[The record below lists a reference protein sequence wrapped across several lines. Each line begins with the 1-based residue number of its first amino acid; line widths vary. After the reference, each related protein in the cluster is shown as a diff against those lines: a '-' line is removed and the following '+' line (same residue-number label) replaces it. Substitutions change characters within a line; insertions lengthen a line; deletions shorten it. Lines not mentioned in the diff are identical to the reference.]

1 MKRHP
6 FSMVEILLALGVI
19 AIGICSVMVLF
30 PVGANAT
37 RDAAMETYAAN
48 AADQILHMVKYKLT
62 LADEDNTNANSF
74 YNQWYT
80 YICDAPT
87 SSTVYPAGPNGR
99 GIYSETVPNSA
110 AITDDDIDDT
120 AKWTESN
127 PLIGGTTLQRSGI
140 YPMLGNGHFYQ
151 IIVHRGNS
159 DETFANVLNNNV
171 IDFRGLATLWATKVD
186 VPGSGNLPLNFATR
200 LNLKIEWPV
209 ELPASARQSALY
221 TLEIFNNK

>member
-1 MKRHP
+1 
-6 FSMVEILLALGVI
+6 
-19 AIGICSVMVLF
+19 MVLF

-62 LADEDNTNANSF
+62 MSDEDATHTDY

-87 SSTVYPAGPNGR
+87 ASTVYPAGPDGK
-99 GIYSETVPNSA
+99 GIFSA
-110 AITDDDIDDT
+110 SAPDSSTITDADIEDT

-127 PLIGGTTLQRSGI
+127 PLIGGATLQQSGI
-140 YPMLGNGHFYQ
+140 YPMVGGNGHFYQ

-159 DETFANVLNNNV
+159 NDTFANVLNNNV
-171 IDFRGLATLWATKVD
+171 IDFRGLATLWATKVN
-186 VPGSGNLPLNFATR
+186 VPGSGDLPLNFATR
-200 LNLKIEWPV
+200 LNLKIEWPA

>member
-62 LADEDNTNANSF
+62 MTDEDSTHTAY

-87 SSTVYPAGPNGR
+87 ATTTYPDGPNGR
-99 GIYSETVPNSA
+99 GIYSATAPDSST
-110 AITDDDIDDT
+110 ITDSDIEDT

-127 PLIGGTTLQRSGI
+127 PLIGGATLQQSGI
-140 YPMLGNGHFYQ
+140 YPMVGGNGHFYQ

-159 DETFANVLNNNV
+159 TDTFANVLENNV
-171 IDFRGLATLWATKVD
+171 IDFRGLATLWATKVN
-186 VPGSGNLPLNFATR
+186 VPGSGDLPLNFATR
-200 LNLKIEWPV
+200 LNLKIEWPA